1 MAFKM
6 KSGNKPGF
14 KNMGSSPVREHNRYH
29 KTANFDGSVDET
41 KPTKTVKSED
51 GIAAADLKEV
61 EVNRTTKF
69 ENTDTRLPMH
79 MPGGG
84 DYDPLSSTAT
94 NTNEDKRQSKK
105 EQFSSDVN
113 AFVSGVAGVPGDVI
127 EDITSKVSAASNFV
141 KKGIDKR
148 KLKKEEKKQ
157 NKIDNL
163 SAFDKKE
170 QKKMDRE
177 NRKKAKLYE
186 KKTKK
191 DAKSTEEN
199 KVKKEVVVKKD
210 VKKVVTPKKAVD
222 KKKKVVTP
230 KKDVVKNTPD
240 PKNEIKVKKQASNN
254 YTFNNK
260 PTPEAPKSK
269 PYVKPKPKY
278 VRVAEGKEL
287 KKLNKKPSK
296 LSKFI
301 KSDAAQ
307 NIGVGVAK
315 AGVTAGINALA
326 SGKKKTIRERPNIA
340 EGFSKIKF
348 GRKSRLTD

>member
-1 MAFKM
+1 M

-14 KNMGSSPVREHNRYH
+14 KNMGSSPVREHNWLH
-29 KTANFDGSVDET
+29 KTANFDGSLDV
-41 KPTKTVKSED
+41 
-51 GIAAADLKEV
+51 
-61 EVNRTTKF
+61 
-69 ENTDTRLPMH
+69 
-79 MPGGG
+79 
-84 DYDPLSSTAT
+84 
-94 NTNEDKRQSKK
+94 KK
-105 EQFSSDVN
+105 EQLKTDQDNKLNEVKIAKDNKPVKRDIVGPKLIPTANTEPTLVKADDTKFQRSDKQRLAREKVASDVN

-127 EDITSKVSAASNFV
+127 EGITSKVSAASNFV

-222 KKKKVVTP
+222 KKKKVV
-230 KKDVVKNTPD
+230 KNTPD

-269 PYVKPKPKY
+269 PYVKPKSD
-278 VRVAEGKEL
+278 VRVASEKEL

-307 NIGVGVAK
+307 DIGVGIAT

-340 EGFSKIKF
+340 GGFSKIKF

>member
-14 KNMGSSPVREHNRYH
+14 KNMGSSPVREHNMFH
-29 KTANFDGSVDET
+29 KTANFDGSLDV
-41 KPTKTVKSED
+41 
-51 GIAAADLKEV
+51 
-61 EVNRTTKF
+61 
-69 ENTDTRLPMH
+69 
-79 MPGGG
+79 
-84 DYDPLSSTAT
+84 
-94 NTNEDKRQSKK
+94 KK
-105 EQFSSDVN
+105 EQLKTDQDNKLNEVNIPDDKPVKRDIVGPKLIPTANTEPTLVKADDTKFQRSDKQRLAREKVASDVN

-127 EDITSKVSAASNFV
+127 EGITSKVSAASNFV

-148 KLKKEEKKQ
+148 KAKKLAKKE
-157 NKIDNL
+157 
-163 SAFDKKE
+163 ARKKE
-170 QKKMDRE
+170 LETRKNRSVPEKIETKGAKKVE
-177 NRKKAKLYE
+177 V
-186 KKTKK
+186 KTK
-191 DAKSTEEN
+191 E
-199 KVKKEVVVKKD
+199 VKPE
-210 VKKVVTPKKAVD
+210 KVVAPKRVVA
-222 KKKKVVTP
+222 KKKKAVTP

-254 YTFNNK
+254 YTFTDAK

-269 PYVKPKPKY
+269 PYVKPKSD

-307 NIGVGVAK
+307 KIGVGVAK

>member
-14 KNMGSSPVREHNRYH
+14 KNMGSSPVREHNTSH
-29 KTANFDGSVDET
+29 KTASFDGSADET
-41 KPTKTVKSED
+41 KPTIT
-51 GIAAADLKEV
+51 GISDEGDAKVDIPQV
-61 EVNRTTKF
+61 NVNRAKGF
-69 ENTDTRLPMH
+69 ENTNTRVSMH
-79 MPGGG
+79 MLGGG
-84 DYDPLSSTAT
+84 GGVYDPISGTAT

-148 KLKKEEKKQ
+148 KAKKLAKKE
-157 NKIDNL
+157 
-163 SAFDKKE
+163 ARKKE
-170 QKKMDRE
+170 LETRKNRSVPEKIETKGAKKVE
-177 NRKKAKLYE
+177 VE
-186 KKTKK
+186 T
-191 DAKSTEEN
+191 
-199 KVKKEVVVKKD
+199 KEVKPE
-210 VKKVVTPKKAVD
+210 KVVAPKRVVA
-222 KKKKVVTP
+222 KKKKAVTP

-269 PYVKPKPKY
+269 PYVKPKSD
-278 VRVAEGKEL
+278 VRVASEKEL

-307 NIGVGVAK
+307 DIGVGIATT
-315 AGVTAGINALA
+315 GVTAGINALA

-340 EGFSKIKF
+340 GGFSKIKF

>member
-14 KNMGSSPVREHNRYH
+14 KNMGSSPVREHNWLH

-51 GIAAADLKEV
+51 GIATAVAPQVAPQVDIK
-61 EVNRTTKF
+61 
-69 ENTDTRLPMH
+69 
-79 MPGGG
+79 GGN
-84 DYDPLSSTAT
+84 T

-105 EQFSSDVN
+105 EQLSSDVN

-127 EDITSKVSAASNFV
+127 EGITSKVSAASNFV

-307 NIGVGVAK
+307 DIGVGIAT

-340 EGFSKIKF
+340 GGFSKIKF

>member
-1 MAFKM
+1 M

-14 KNMGSSPVREHNRYH
+14 KNMGSSPVREQNWLH
-29 KTANFDGSVDET
+29 KTANFDGSLDV
-41 KPTKTVKSED
+41 
-51 GIAAADLKEV
+51 
-61 EVNRTTKF
+61 
-69 ENTDTRLPMH
+69 
-79 MPGGG
+79 
-84 DYDPLSSTAT
+84 
-94 NTNEDKRQSKK
+94 KK
-105 EQFSSDVN
+105 EQLKTDQDNKLNEVNIPDDKPVKRDIVGPKLIPTANTEPTLVKADDTKFKRSDKQRLAREKVASDVN

-127 EDITSKVSAASNFV
+127 EGITSKVSAASNFV

-222 KKKKVVTP
+222 KKKK
-230 KKDVVKNTPD
+230 VVKNTPD

-340 EGFSKIKF
+340 GGFSKIKF

>member
-1 MAFKM
+1 M

-14 KNMGSSPVREHNRYH
+14 KNMGSSPVREHNWLH
-29 KTANFDGSVDET
+29 KTANFDGSLDV
-41 KPTKTVKSED
+41 
-51 GIAAADLKEV
+51 
-61 EVNRTTKF
+61 
-69 ENTDTRLPMH
+69 
-79 MPGGG
+79 
-84 DYDPLSSTAT
+84 
-94 NTNEDKRQSKK
+94 KK
-105 EQFSSDVN
+105 EQLKTDQDNKLNEVNIPDDKPVKRDIVGPKLIPKANTEPTLVKADDTKFKRSDKQRLAREKVASDVN

-127 EDITSKVSAASNFV
+127 EGITSKVSAASNFV

-340 EGFSKIKF
+340 GGFSKIKF

>member
-14 KNMGSSPVREHNRYH
+14 KNMGSSPVREHNMFH
-29 KTANFDGSVDET
+29 KTANFDGSLDV
-41 KPTKTVKSED
+41 
-51 GIAAADLKEV
+51 
-61 EVNRTTKF
+61 
-69 ENTDTRLPMH
+69 
-79 MPGGG
+79 
-84 DYDPLSSTAT
+84 
-94 NTNEDKRQSKK
+94 KK
-105 EQFSSDVN
+105 EQLKTDQDNKLNEVNIPDDKPVKRDIVGPKLIPKANTEPTLVKADDTKFKRSDKQRLAREKVASDVN

-127 EDITSKVSAASNFV
+127 EGITSKVSAASNFV

-230 KKDVVKNTPD
+230 KKDVVK
-240 PKNEIKVKKQASNN
+240 KKVVKKEVVKKKKELTEASKKL
-254 YTFNNK
+254 K
-260 PTPEAPKSK
+260 PGEFSRKRK
-269 PYVKPKPKY
+269 L
-278 VRVAEGKEL
+278 EGKL
-287 KKLNKKPSK
+287 VVNQKLMNKKVDKEKKPSK
-296 LSKFI
+296 IKEYLSKAA
-301 KSDAAQ
+301 KSKTAQ
-307 NIGVGVAK
+307 DIGVGVAT

-340 EGFSKIKF
+340 GGFSTIKF

>member
-14 KNMGSSPVREHNRYH
+14 KNMGSSPVREHNMFH
-29 KTANFDGSVDET
+29 KTANFDGSLDV
-41 KPTKTVKSED
+41 
-51 GIAAADLKEV
+51 
-61 EVNRTTKF
+61 
-69 ENTDTRLPMH
+69 
-79 MPGGG
+79 
-84 DYDPLSSTAT
+84 
-94 NTNEDKRQSKK
+94 KK
-105 EQFSSDVN
+105 EQLKTDQDNKLNEVNIPDDKPVKRDIVGPKLIPTANTEPTLVKADDTKFQRSDKQRLAREKVASDVN

-127 EDITSKVSAASNFV
+127 EGITSKVSAASNFV

-148 KLKKEEKKQ
+148 KAKKLAKKE
-157 NKIDNL
+157 
-163 SAFDKKE
+163 ARKKE
-170 QKKMDRE
+170 LETRKNRSVPEKIETKGAKKVE
-177 NRKKAKLYE
+177 V
-186 KKTKK
+186 KTK
-191 DAKSTEEN
+191 E
-199 KVKKEVVVKKD
+199 VKPE
-210 VKKVVTPKKAVD
+210 KVVAPKRVVA
-222 KKKKVVTP
+222 KKKKAVTP

-269 PYVKPKPKY
+269 PYVKPKSD
-278 VRVAEGKEL
+278 VRVASEKEL

-307 NIGVGVAK
+307 DIGVGIAT

-340 EGFSKIKF
+340 GGFSKIKF

>member
-1 MAFKM
+1 M

-14 KNMGSSPVREHNRYH
+14 KNMGSSPVREHNWLH
-29 KTANFDGSVDET
+29 KTANFDGSLDV
-41 KPTKTVKSED
+41 
-51 GIAAADLKEV
+51 
-61 EVNRTTKF
+61 
-69 ENTDTRLPMH
+69 
-79 MPGGG
+79 
-84 DYDPLSSTAT
+84 
-94 NTNEDKRQSKK
+94 KK
-105 EQFSSDVN
+105 EQLKTDQDNKLNEVNIPDDKPVKRDIVGPKLIPTANTEPTLVEADDTKFQRSNKQRLARKKVASDVN

-222 KKKKVVTP
+222 KKKKVV
-230 KKDVVKNTPD
+230 KNTPD

-340 EGFSKIKF
+340 GGFSNIKF

>member
-14 KNMGSSPVREHNRYH
+14 KNMGSSPVREHNMFH
-29 KTANFDGSVDET
+29 KTANFDGSLDV
-41 KPTKTVKSED
+41 
-51 GIAAADLKEV
+51 
-61 EVNRTTKF
+61 
-69 ENTDTRLPMH
+69 
-79 MPGGG
+79 
-84 DYDPLSSTAT
+84 
-94 NTNEDKRQSKK
+94 KK
-105 EQFSSDVN
+105 EQLKTDQDNKLNEVNIPDDKPVKRDIVGPKLIPKANTEPTLVKADDTKFKRSDKQRLAREKVASDVN

-127 EDITSKVSAASNFV
+127 EGITSKVSAASNFV

-222 KKKKVVTP
+222 KKKKVV
-230 KKDVVKNTPD
+230 KNTPD

-269 PYVKPKPKY
+269 PYVNPKPKVGDDDY

-307 NIGVGVAK
+307 KIGVGVAK

>member
-1 MAFKM
+1 M

-14 KNMGSSPVREHNRYH
+14 KNMGSSPVREHNWLH
-29 KTANFDGSVDET
+29 KTANFDGSLDV
-41 KPTKTVKSED
+41 
-51 GIAAADLKEV
+51 
-61 EVNRTTKF
+61 
-69 ENTDTRLPMH
+69 
-79 MPGGG
+79 
-84 DYDPLSSTAT
+84 
-94 NTNEDKRQSKK
+94 KK
-105 EQFSSDVN
+105 EQLKTDQDNKLNEVKIAKDNKPVKRDIVGPKLIPKANTEPTLVKADDTKFKRSDKQRLAREKVASDVN

-127 EDITSKVSAASNFV
+127 EGITSKVSAASNFV

-307 NIGVGVAK
+307 DIGVGIAT

-340 EGFSKIKF
+340 GGFSKIKF

>member
-1 MAFKM
+1 M

-14 KNMGSSPVREHNRYH
+14 KNMGSSPVREHNMFH
-29 KTANFDGSVDET
+29 KTANFDGSLDV
-41 KPTKTVKSED
+41 
-51 GIAAADLKEV
+51 
-61 EVNRTTKF
+61 
-69 ENTDTRLPMH
+69 
-79 MPGGG
+79 
-84 DYDPLSSTAT
+84 
-94 NTNEDKRQSKK
+94 KK
-105 EQFSSDVN
+105 EQLKTDQDNKLNEVNIPDDKPVKRDIVGPKLIPTANTEPTLVKADDTKFKRSDKQRLAREKVASDVN

-127 EDITSKVSAASNFV
+127 EGITSKVSAASNFV

-269 PYVKPKPKY
+269 PYVKPKSD
-278 VRVAEGKEL
+278 VRVASEKEL

-307 NIGVGVAK
+307 DIGVGIAT

-340 EGFSKIKF
+340 GGFSKIKF

>member
-14 KNMGSSPVREHNRYH
+14 KNMGSSPVREHNMFH
-29 KTANFDGSVDET
+29 KTANFDGSLDV
-41 KPTKTVKSED
+41 
-51 GIAAADLKEV
+51 
-61 EVNRTTKF
+61 
-69 ENTDTRLPMH
+69 
-79 MPGGG
+79 
-84 DYDPLSSTAT
+84 
-94 NTNEDKRQSKK
+94 KK
-105 EQFSSDVN
+105 EQLKTDQDNKLNEVNIPDDKPVKRDIVGPKLIPTANTEPTLVKADDTKFQRSDKQRLAREKVASDVN

-127 EDITSKVSAASNFV
+127 EGITSKVSAASNFV

-148 KLKKEEKKQ
+148 KAKKLAKKE
-157 NKIDNL
+157 
-163 SAFDKKE
+163 ARKKE
-170 QKKMDRE
+170 LETRKNRSVPEKIETKGAKKVE
-177 NRKKAKLYE
+177 V
-186 KKTKK
+186 KTK
-191 DAKSTEEN
+191 E
-199 KVKKEVVVKKD
+199 VKPE
-210 VKKVVTPKKAVD
+210 KVVAPKRVVA
-222 KKKKVVTP
+222 KKKKAVTP

-269 PYVKPKPKY
+269 PYVKPKPKVGDDDY

-340 EGFSKIKF
+340 GGFSNIKF

>member
-14 KNMGSSPVREHNRYH
+14 KNMGSSPVREHNMFH
-29 KTANFDGSVDET
+29 KTANFDGSLDV
-41 KPTKTVKSED
+41 
-51 GIAAADLKEV
+51 
-61 EVNRTTKF
+61 
-69 ENTDTRLPMH
+69 
-79 MPGGG
+79 
-84 DYDPLSSTAT
+84 
-94 NTNEDKRQSKK
+94 KK
-105 EQFSSDVN
+105 EQLKTDQDNKLNEVNIPDDKPVKRDIVGPKLIPTANTEPTLVKADDTKFQRSDKQRLAREKVASDVN

-127 EDITSKVSAASNFV
+127 EDITSKVSTASNFV

-148 KLKKEEKKQ
+148 KAKKLAKKE
-157 NKIDNL
+157 
-163 SAFDKKE
+163 ARKKE
-170 QKKMDRE
+170 LETRKNRSVPEKIETKGAKKVE
-177 NRKKAKLYE
+177 V
-186 KKTKK
+186 KTK
-191 DAKSTEEN
+191 E
-199 KVKKEVVVKKD
+199 VKPE
-210 VKKVVTPKKAVD
+210 KVVAPKRVVA
-222 KKKKVVTP
+222 KKKKAVTP

-269 PYVKPKPKY
+269 PYVKPKSD
-278 VRVAEGKEL
+278 VRVASEKEL

-307 NIGVGVAK
+307 DIGVGIAT

-340 EGFSKIKF
+340 GGFSKIKF

>member
-14 KNMGSSPVREHNRYH
+14 KNMGSSPVREHNTSH
-29 KTANFDGSVDET
+29 KTASFDGSADET
-41 KPTKTVKSED
+41 KPTIT
-51 GIAAADLKEV
+51 GISDEGDAKVDIPQV
-61 EVNRTTKF
+61 NVNRAKGF
-69 ENTDTRLPMH
+69 ENTNTRVSMH
-79 MPGGG
+79 MLGGG
-84 DYDPLSSTAT
+84 GGVYDPISGTAT

-199 KVKKEVVVKKD
+199 KVKKEVVVKK
-210 VKKVVTPKKAVD
+210 
-222 KKKKVVTP
+222 VVTP
-230 KKDVVKNTPD
+230 KKDVDKKKVVKKEVVKNTPD

-269 PYVKPKPKY
+269 PYVKPKSD
-278 VRVAEGKEL
+278 VRVASEKEL

-307 NIGVGVAK
+307 DIGVGIATT
-315 AGVTAGINALA
+315 GVTAGINALA

-340 EGFSKIKF
+340 GGFSKIKF

>member
-14 KNMGSSPVREHNRYH
+14 KNMGSSPVREHNMFH
-29 KTANFDGSVDET
+29 KTANFDGSLDV
-41 KPTKTVKSED
+41 
-51 GIAAADLKEV
+51 
-61 EVNRTTKF
+61 
-69 ENTDTRLPMH
+69 
-79 MPGGG
+79 
-84 DYDPLSSTAT
+84 
-94 NTNEDKRQSKK
+94 KK
-105 EQFSSDVN
+105 EQLKTDQDNKLNEVNIPDDKPVKRDIVGPKLIPTANTEPTLVEADDTKFQRSNKQRLARKKVASDVN

-141 KKGIDKR
+141 KKGVDKR
-148 KLKKEEKKQ
+148 KAKKLAKKE
-157 NKIDNL
+157 
-163 SAFDKKE
+163 ARKKE
-170 QKKMDRE
+170 LETRKNRSVPEKIETKGAKKVE
-177 NRKKAKLYE
+177 VE
-186 KKTKK
+186 T
-191 DAKSTEEN
+191 
-199 KVKKEVVVKKD
+199 KEVKPE
-210 VKKVVTPKKAVD
+210 KVVAPKRVVA
-222 KKKKVVTP
+222 KKKKAVTP

-269 PYVKPKPKY
+269 PYVKPKSD
-278 VRVAEGKEL
+278 VRVASEKEL

>member
-14 KNMGSSPVREHNRYH
+14 KNMGSSPVREHNMFH
-29 KTANFDGSVDET
+29 KTANFDGSLDV
-41 KPTKTVKSED
+41 
-51 GIAAADLKEV
+51 
-61 EVNRTTKF
+61 
-69 ENTDTRLPMH
+69 
-79 MPGGG
+79 
-84 DYDPLSSTAT
+84 
-94 NTNEDKRQSKK
+94 KK
-105 EQFSSDVN
+105 EQLKTDQDNKLNEVNIPDDKPVKRDIVGPKLIPTANTEPTLVEADDTKFQRSNKQRLARKKVASDVN

-127 EDITSKVSAASNFV
+127 EGITSKVSAASNFV

-148 KLKKEEKKQ
+148 KAKKLAKKE
-157 NKIDNL
+157 
-163 SAFDKKE
+163 ARKKE
-170 QKKMDRE
+170 LETRKNRSVPEKIETKGAKKVE
-177 NRKKAKLYE
+177 V
-186 KKTKK
+186 KTK
-191 DAKSTEEN
+191 E
-199 KVKKEVVVKKD
+199 VKPE
-210 VKKVVTPKKAVD
+210 KVVAPKRVVA

-230 KKDVVKNTPD
+230 KKDVVKKKVVKKEVVKNTPD

-269 PYVKPKPKY
+269 PYVKPKSD

-307 NIGVGVAK
+307 DIGVGIATT
-315 AGVTAGINALA
+315 GVTAGINALA

-340 EGFSKIKF
+340 GGFSKIKF

>member
-14 KNMGSSPVREHNRYH
+14 KNMGSSPVREHNMFH
-29 KTANFDGSVDET
+29 KTANFDGSLDV
-41 KPTKTVKSED
+41 
-51 GIAAADLKEV
+51 
-61 EVNRTTKF
+61 
-69 ENTDTRLPMH
+69 
-79 MPGGG
+79 
-84 DYDPLSSTAT
+84 
-94 NTNEDKRQSKK
+94 KK
-105 EQFSSDVN
+105 EQLKTDQDNKLNEVNIPDDKPVKRDIVGPKLIPTANTEPTLVKADDTKFQRSDKQRLAREKVASDVN

-127 EDITSKVSAASNFV
+127 EGITSKVSAASNFV

-148 KLKKEEKKQ
+148 KAKKLAKKE
-157 NKIDNL
+157 
-163 SAFDKKE
+163 ARKKE
-170 QKKMDRE
+170 LETRKNRSVPEKIETKGAKKVE
-177 NRKKAKLYE
+177 VE
-186 KKTKK
+186 T
-191 DAKSTEEN
+191 
-199 KVKKEVVVKKD
+199 KEVKPE
-210 VKKVVTPKKAVD
+210 KVVAPKRVVA
-222 KKKKVVTP
+222 KKKKAVTP

-269 PYVKPKPKY
+269 PYVKPKSD
-278 VRVAEGKEL
+278 VRVASEKEL

-307 NIGVGVAK
+307 DIGVGIATT
-315 AGVTAGINALA
+315 GVTAGINALA

-340 EGFSKIKF
+340 GGFSKIKF